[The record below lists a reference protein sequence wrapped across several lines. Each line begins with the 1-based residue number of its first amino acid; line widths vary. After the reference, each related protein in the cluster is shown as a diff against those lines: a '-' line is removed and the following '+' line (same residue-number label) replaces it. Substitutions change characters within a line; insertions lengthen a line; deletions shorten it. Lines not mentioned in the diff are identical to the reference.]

1 MLMNSSSTLPHQPF
15 SNAPPPNPFA
25 QGLAPMMPPMGLTL
39 PGLLPYQLV
48 VNPLAMNIQQ
58 PPLQPQ
64 HSITTSSA
72 QNSTAHPGMPSLLMP
87 FPQLSHFSKLF
98 LMQLQSLFQGEA
110 CFSRATLGSRAFNS
124 KCHHFSLAAHPCTR
138 ISFRTS
144 SHPSPIS
151 VLITH
156 TLLTLCTR
164 MHLNLSHR
172 TQLAG
177 LLPPRSPL
185 PAQRQRADQSTGEEG
200 LSPGDSRETRDT
212 DTSTDTGEDTT
223 RTEASTEIR
232 ESTDDGRTTDTGT
245 GTGGGTAGLRVAEGP
260 GLEGAGRVGLD
271 RGEEASRGRTSERIR
286 TPR

>member
-1 MLMNSSSTLPHQPF
+1 MLQ
-15 SNAPPPNPFA
+15 
-25 QGLAPMMPPMGLTL
+25 QGYIGVPSL
-39 PGLLPYQLV
+39 QL
-48 VNPLAMNIQQ
+48 Q
-58 PPLQPQ
+58 
-64 HSITTSSA
+64 
-72 QNSTAHPGMPSLLMP
+72 MPSLLAGSTPMHQNL
-87 FPQLSHFSKLF
+87 FPNIQPSQSDLRPHHPHPTDTLHSHAPQPQPQDS
-98 LMQLQSLFQGEA
+98 A
-110 CFSRATLGSRAFNS
+110 RR
-124 KCHHFSLAAHPCTR
+124 
-138 ISFRTS
+138 
-144 SHPSPIS
+144 PS
-151 VLITH
+151 
-156 TLLTLCTR
+156 
-164 MHLNLSHR
+164 
-172 TQLAG
+172 
-177 LLPPRSPL
+177 PPRSPL